1 MAKWYVVSTKP
12 KKEFQVE
19 SLFSQAGF
27 TVYNPKYKQDSVIK
41 PFFPGYLFL
50 KFNFPSQYRKVIYT
64 RGVRRIVGN
73 KDGPIPIEP
82 EVINCLKAREKNG
95 LIELM
100 KYGEDPCP
108 GDEIMVMEG
117 PLKGLRGVFCQELSD
132 RERVLI
138 LLNYISYQASLIIQK
153 SKIKK
158 ISQSETKTKMKR
170 KTETKTEKKKKRK

>member
-1 MAKWYVVSTKP
+1 MLKWYVVSTKP

-27 TVYNPKYKQDSVIK
+27 TVYNPKYKQDSIIK

-50 KFNFPSQYRKVIYT
+50 RFNFPSQYRKIIYT
-64 RGVRRIVGN
+64 RGVRRVIGN
-73 KDGPIPIEP
+73 KEGPIPVEP
-82 EVINCLKAREKNG
+82 EIIDCLKAREKNG

-100 KYGEDPCP
+100 KYGEDPSP

-117 PLKGLRGVFCQELSD
+117 PLKGLKGIFYRELSD
-132 RERVLI
+132 KERVMI
-138 LLNYISYQASLIIQK
+138 LLNYISYQGSLIIKK

-158 ISQSETKTKMKR
+158 ISKSEAD
-170 KTETKTEKKKKRK
+170 KK